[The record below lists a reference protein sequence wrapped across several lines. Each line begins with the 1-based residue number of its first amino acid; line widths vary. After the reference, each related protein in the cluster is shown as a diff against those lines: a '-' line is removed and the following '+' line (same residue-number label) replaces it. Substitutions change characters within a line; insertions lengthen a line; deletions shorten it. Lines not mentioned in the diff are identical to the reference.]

1 MGLDGAKKWYAGAA
15 LASVLVLVA
24 GWMLLVSPQR
34 STADDLTAQAET
46 QVQANVASQQKIDAL
61 KAQYTNLPSLQKEL
75 ALVTTHLPQSANM
88 PSLIRSLSQAAAR
101 SGVKLQAV
109 TPTNPTPLTTSATA
123 TATGS
128 LSAPGQVNA
137 IGVTLQISGPFA
149 NTRLFLSSLEAMPR
163 SFLVTGLAITRDQKS
178 AGTVTAGAAPGSL
191 TSTIT
196 GRVFMANPGLPAAA
210 AATTTSTTTTNAA
223 APAANG

>member
-1 MGLDGAKKWYAGAA
+1 MRLDGAKKWYAGAA

-24 GWMLLVSPQR
+24 GWLLLLSPQR
-34 STADDLTAQAET
+34 ATADDLAAQADS
-46 QVQANVASQQKIDAL
+46 QVVANQASQAKIDAL

-75 ALVTTHLPQSANM
+75 ALVTTHLPQAANM
-88 PSLIRSLSQAAAR
+88 PSLIRTLSQAAAR
-101 SGVKLQAV
+101 SGVTLKAL
-109 TPTNPTPLTTSATA
+109 TPTNPTPLTTSATGVQS
-123 TATGS
+123 GS

-163 SFLVTGLAITRDQKS
+163 AFLVTGLAITRDQNT
-178 AGTVTAGAAPGSL
+178 GTVTSKAAPGSL
-191 TSTIT
+191 SSTIT

-210 AATTTSTTTTNAA
+210 VATTTSTTTTNAA

>member
-1 MGLDGAKKWYAGAA
+1 MRLDGAKKWYAGAA
-15 LASVLVLVA
+15 LASVLVLVV

-34 STADDLTAQAET
+34 STADDLALQAES
-46 QVQANVASQQKIDAL
+46 QVSANQASQAKIDAL

-75 ALVTTHLPQSANM
+75 ALVTTHLPQAANM
-88 PSLIRSLSQAAAR
+88 PSLIRTLSQAAAK
-101 SGVKLQAV
+101 SGVTLKGL
-109 TPTNPTPLTTSATA
+109 TPTNPTPLTTTTTGGQS
-123 TATGS
+123 GS

-163 SFLVTGLAITRDQKS
+163 SFLVTGLTITRDQPGT
-178 AGTVTAGAAPGSL
+178 GTVTSSAAPGSL
-191 TSTIT
+191 SSTIT

-210 AATTTSTTTTNAA
+210 VATTTSTTTTNAA